1 MDNAGDEIGVSGF
14 NLAMWP
20 TDEHGIIQRSTL
32 LDIGVTD
39 AEVKRALRSGEIIAL
54 DRGFYLPAAQL
65 PTYDIDDAVY
75 RYKVVAAA
83 SRQSMPL
90 THESAAAVHGLATLK
105 PDRSV
110 VHFGTNRS
118 SGGRRMHSRNI
129 HTGVPD
135 DVLVV
140 VSGIAVTSIAR
151 TAVDVAACADLARAL
166 AVMDSALRLGVTLE
180 ELRAEAARHRI
191 RGAAVV
197 DAALRYADGRSANP
211 GESWGRAQMIEAGLP
226 VPELQTEFE
235 LGDGS
240 TAFTDYDWGRVLIAE
255 FDGFRKYGR
264 DVRPGQSVEDAVVR
278 EKVREDRLRDLGC
291 DVVRFI
297 WADLEN
303 RLMVPRVTQKLR
315 RHGLL

>member
-1 MDNAGDEIGVSGF
+1 
-14 NLAMWP
+14 
-20 TDEHGIIQRSTL
+20 
-32 LDIGVTD
+32 
-39 AEVKRALRSGEIIAL
+39 
-54 DRGFYLPAAQL
+54 
-65 PTYDIDDAVY
+65 
-75 RYKVVAAA
+75 
-83 SRQSMPL
+83 
-90 THESAAAVHGLATLK
+90 
-105 PDRSV
+105 
-110 VHFGTNRS
+110 
-118 SGGRRMHSRNI
+118 MHSRHI